1 MIEMMVPSIHGL
13 EVLLMTN
20 LLKPAALLAYQVAD
34 LAQSMLDLAIRA
46 SSGRDMNETWQVYV
60 QNHSKLRYSLRE
72 SPY

>member
-1 MIEMMVPSIHGL
+1 MIEMMVASMNGL

-20 LLKPAALLAYQVAD
+20 LLKPAAFRAYQVAD
-34 LAQSMLDLAIRA
+34 LAQSMLDLATRG

-60 QNHSKLRYSLRE
+60 QNHSKLSYSLRE